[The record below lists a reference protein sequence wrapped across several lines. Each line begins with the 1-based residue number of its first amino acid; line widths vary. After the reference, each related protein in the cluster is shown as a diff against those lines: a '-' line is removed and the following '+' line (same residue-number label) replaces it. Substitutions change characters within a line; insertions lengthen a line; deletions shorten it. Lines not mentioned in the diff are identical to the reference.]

1 MERQSEMMAS
11 LMRAMDVKEPA
22 VVQSQSQPYQASRK
36 RIDKDGE
43 QFALGSDEEDPPDR

>member
-22 VVQSQSQPYQASRK
+22 VAQSQSHQTSRK
-36 RIDKDGE
+36 SIDRDGE
-43 QFALGSDEEDPPDR
+43 QFALGSDDEDPPGR

>member
-22 VVQSQSQPYQASRK
+22 VVKSQPYQASRK
-36 RIDKDGE
+36 SIDKDGE
-43 QFALGSDEEDPPDR
+43 QFALGSDDEDPPDR